1 MWYINST
8 AVHASLLT
16 CRKIPMREP
25 QVLKKKEREVAPES
39 TQFGY
44 TLTLILQSIWEAYQD
59 KGPVRESTLDMIDA
73 YH

>member
-1 MWYINST
+1 
-8 AVHASLLT
+8 
-16 CRKIPMREP
+16 MREP